1 MSLGFHE
8 VSFPMTLALGTTGGP
23 ERQNDIVLL
32 SNGYESRNARWRD
45 SRRRFDA
52 GSGMKSA
59 QDLYEII
66 AFFHARCGNL
76 YGFRFKD
83 PIDHLSCK
91 YGQTISATDQQLG
104 IGDGT
109 STVFQLIK
117 TYADIGGSSERNIQ
131 KPVSGSVQ
139 IAMDGVA
146 LLAPD
151 FEVDTQTGEISFTS
165 PPPENAVLTS
175 GFEFDVPVRFDLE
188 RLDVNLSTFHAGHIP
203 SIPLIEIKL
212 ESEV

>member
-1 MSLGFHE
+1 MSSSFHE
-8 VSFPMTLALGTTGGP
+8 VSFPMSLALGTTGGP

-32 SNGYESRNARWRD
+32 SNGYESRNARWRS

-59 QDLYEII
+59 QDLYLLI
-66 AFFHARCGNL
+66 AFFEARCGNL

-83 PIDHLSCK
+83 PIDHLSCG

-104 IGDGT
+104 IGDGANT
-109 STVFQLIK
+109 DFQLTK
-117 TYADIGGSSERNIQ
+117 TYADIGGSSARNIQ
-131 KPVSGSVQ
+131 KPVSGSVR
-139 IAMDGVA
+139 IAINGVE
-146 LLAPD
+146 LFEPD
-151 FEVDTQTGEISFTS
+151 FEVDIMSGEITFAT
-165 PPPENAVLTS
+165 PPSQDTVLTS

-188 RLDVNLSTFHAGHIP
+188 RLDINVSNFHAGHIP

-212 ESEV
+212 ENDA